1 MSYQPASV
9 PTEDKAVREYLSR
22 ELPRIANALRT
33 VVYEQASFVASLSA
47 GISANW
53 KLPAGIARMSTS
65 NTITLTGIADQRE
78 HTFVNIGTGVVVFKS
93 EASESSASNRFALV
107 TDYAISANGTLSTWY
122 DVVSARHRGLSKT

>member
-9 PTEDKAVREYLSR
+9 PTDDKAVREYLSR
-22 ELPRIANALRT
+22 ELFRIANAFRT
-33 VVYEQASFVASLSA
+33 VVYEQASFVASLSS

-107 TDYAISANGTLSTWY
+107 TDYAISANGSLSTWY
-122 DVVSARHRGLSKT
+122 DVVSARHRGLSKA